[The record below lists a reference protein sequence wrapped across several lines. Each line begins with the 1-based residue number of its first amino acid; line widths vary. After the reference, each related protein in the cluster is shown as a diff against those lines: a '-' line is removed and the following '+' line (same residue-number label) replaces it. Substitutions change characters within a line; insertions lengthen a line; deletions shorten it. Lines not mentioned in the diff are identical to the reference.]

1 MWVRLSRRQ
10 CLLRR
15 YLSSFLPLPPPHV
28 ESLVRS
34 PSPLSTLPKTNPSP
48 DHTRSQ
54 WYESKKVLKQ
64 LFIVF
69 LGHFR
74 SSMIHTTLSSR
85 PRCVLVLQCSCLER
99 GVVAQQ
105 PLLSPFLPPLLPNP
119 PPPFLLRSSLISGI
133 PFKICSVS
141 LPSFP
146 STPLCIQRRLSKGH
160 VLSLL
165 PLPSLQAECI
175 RKYRAMHAVY
185 RTLAKWYGIVR
196 YVRSAIVQLA
206 QPKGKPSRI

>member
-15 YLSSFLPLPPPHV
+15 YLSSFRPLPPPHV

-34 PSPLSTLPKTNPSP
+34 PSPLSTPPKTNPSP

-64 LFIVF
+64 FFRIF

-85 PRCVLVLQCSCLER
+85 PRCVLVLQCSCLEG

-105 PLLSPFLPPLLPNP
+105 PLSPFLPPLLPNP

-146 STPLCIQRRLSKGH
+146 STPLCIQRRMSKGH
-160 VLSLL
+160 VLS
-165 PLPSLQAECI
+165 PPPSFFASSVHSE
-175 RKYRAMHAVY
+175 V
-185 RTLAKWYGIVR
+185 
-196 YVRSAIVQLA
+196 
-206 QPKGKPSRI
+206 